1 MAINVISK
9 CGEMGEQSTGIY
21 RRKFVHGEK
30 ALPPLKFQASVREA
44 VTPWTRTRQWTGGP
58 RSAVPC
64 GTVQI

>member
-44 VTPWTRTRQWTGGP
+44 VTPWTRTRQ
-58 RSAVPC
+58 
-64 GTVQI
+64 